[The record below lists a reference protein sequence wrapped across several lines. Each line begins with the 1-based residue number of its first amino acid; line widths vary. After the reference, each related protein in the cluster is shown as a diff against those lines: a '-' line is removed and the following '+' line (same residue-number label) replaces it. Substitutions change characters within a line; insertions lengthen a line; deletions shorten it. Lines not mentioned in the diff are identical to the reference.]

1 MKEFFEKERT
11 SKKEIPIENEKI
23 SEDHWFKIGEELYK
37 KLGEVPDPLQIRA
50 QAIIEA
56 FRIPSFPYSSIEKGE
71 RGKKEKERDKIIAE
85 YLTNRPG
92 VWIDREKGIISLD
105 FRDMY
110 PEGLPRKL
118 KKALSPDTLEIME
131 TEYEHLKEINPE
143 TENSIEADCPI
154 HYFRLPG
161 GVDLFMKGY
170 IHNKI
175 WQERHS
181 KFLQKMNKKAK
192 VICIEGRHSIP
203 FGESLELL
211 WSHPDFQ
218 FGHYDKLMKEAVK
231 EGFRG
236 LFTEVDARDVSKIR
250 MDVVRKKRKLIFPD
264 LPSTFFLE
272 FFKFLETQHPQL
284 KEEIETPEKLKEYL
298 IDLSTTYVGIFKR
311 RKKRIFYKGK
321 QYTRFPYIT
330 KEGKTSFKPT
340 LLELGQH
347 LFSDALAAIK
357 LHLIARLMAEGKIEK
372 GPIIDYQGAGHLS
385 SKTFFLKHP
394 EYAMEVVLRNIHELM
409 AGRVKKGEISEICDI
424 FKRPDW
430 EEAVK
435 EIAKLVFKKPSP
447 DREKLLDIKIDF
459 LKTFNL
465 DPKQIIPSD
474 EKIEKIREKIN
485 KLITKEK

>member
-1 MKEFFEKERT
+1 MRKFFER
-11 SKKEIPIENEKI
+11 PKI
-23 SEDHWFKIGEELYK
+23 LKQEDVPEDHWFKIGKELYE

-50 QAIIEA
+50 QAIIKA
-56 FRIPSFPYSSIEKGE
+56 FGIPSFPYSSIEKGE

-143 TENSIEADCPI
+143 TEDPDEADCPI

-175 WQERHS
+175 WQERHG

-284 KEEIETPEKLKEYL
+284 KEEIGTPKKLKKYL
-298 IDLSTTYVGIFKR
+298 VALSTTYKGVVGRGGRGIILRNGKR
-311 RKKRIFYKGK
+311 YEA
-321 QYTRFPYIT
+321 FPYIT

-340 LLELGQH
+340 LFELGQH
-347 LFSDALAAIK
+347 LFTDALSAIK
-357 LHLIARLMAEGKIEK
+357 LHLIARLMAEGKIKK
-372 GPIIDYQGAGHLS
+372 GPIIDYEGAGHLS

-394 EYAMEVVLRNIHELM
+394 EYAMEVVLRMINELM
-409 AGRVKKGEISEICDI
+409 AGRVKEGEISEIYDV
-424 FKRPDW
+424 FRKPNW
-430 EEAVK
+430 QEVVK
-435 EIAKLVFKKPSP
+435 EIAKLVFKRPSP
-447 DREKLLDIKIDF
+447 NGKELLDEKIDF
-459 LKTFNL
+459 LETFNL
-465 DPKQIIPSD
+465 DPEKIIPSD
-474 EKIEKIREKIN
+474 KQIEQIREKIGR
-485 KLITKEK
+485 TKEE